1 MLPFDLTSPWATIAV
16 FFFLG
21 TGFGIVLE
29 LAGFGDARKLSAQF
43 YFKDMTVF
51 KTMFTGIVTAAILI
65 FLSASFGFLD
75 FSKLFVNQ
83 TFLWPGIIGGL
94 VMGAG
99 FVVGGYCPGTSVV
112 AAASFKLDG
121 VIFLVGALVGV
132 GVFGETVGSFSDFW
146 NSSYTERLLL
156 SDVFG
161 WSLGQAVFVVTALAL
176 VLFYFVE
183 RVEASYRTP
192 DAPINWKPSNKRYM
206 AGAALALG
214 LSGLVWANGQPSPEK
229 KWDHMGGQYQ
239 AQLDQRD
246 VFIHPFEWV
255 RSWNDSAIK
264 LVTLDL
270 RPAEAFEKFHLD
282 GARNVTFD
290 QLTDEKLVYELNQLP
305 PNGLV
310 IVVADDEGDA
320 VRAWKR
326 LKVEGVSNLYLLE
339 NGLREW
345 EKTFSAFGTTKH
357 FNLSHPPLR
366 VLDAVPADSWKA
378 KIKMKTARRASGL
391 CG

>member
-1 MLPFDLTSPWATIAV
+1 MLPLDLGPWATIAV
-16 FFFLG
+16 FFLLG
-21 TGFGIVLE
+21 TAFGIVLE
-29 LAGFGDARKLSAQF
+29 LAGFGDARKLSSQF

-94 VMGAG
+94 VVGIG
-99 FVVGGYCPGTSVV
+99 FVVGGYCPGTSIVS
-112 AAASFKLDG
+112 AASFKLDG
-121 VIFLVGALVGV
+121 ILFVIGVTIGV
-132 GVFGETVGSFSDFW
+132 GIFGETVSSFSDFW

-161 WSLGQAVFVVTALAL
+161 WSLGQTVFIVTALAL

-192 DAPINWKPSNKRYM
+192 DAPINWRPTSTR
-206 AGAALALG
+206 GVAAAAVALG

-229 KWDHMGGQYQ
+229 KWDHLGSEYQ
-239 AQLDQRD
+239 SLLDQRD

-255 RSWNDSAIK
+255 RSWNDSSIK

-270 RPAEAFEKFHLD
+270 RPAAEFQKFHLD
-282 GARNVTFD
+282 GARNVTFE
-290 QLTDEKLVYELNQLP
+290 QLTDERLLYELNQLP
-305 PNGLV
+305 DHGLV
-310 IVVADDEGDA
+310 IVVADEEAEA

-326 LKVEGVSNLYLLE
+326 LKVLGVSNLYLLE
-339 NGLREW
+339 NGLRDW
-345 EKTFSAFGTTKH
+345 EKTFSAFTTKRH
-357 FNLSHPPLR
+357 FNLSHPPAR
-366 VLDAVPADSWKA
+366 VLDAVPEDSWKA
-378 KIKMKTARRASGL
+378 KIKLKTARRASGL

>member
-1 MLPFDLTSPWATIAV
+1 MLPLDLGPWATIAV

-21 TGFGIVLE
+21 AAFGIVLE

-75 FSKLFVNQ
+75 YSKLFVNQ

-94 VMGAG
+94 VMGVG
-99 FVVGGYCPGTSVV
+99 FVVGGYCPGTSIVS
-112 AAASFKLDG
+112 AASFKLDG
-121 VIFLVGALVGV
+121 VLFVIGATIGAGL
-132 GVFGETVGSFSDFW
+132 FGETVSSFSDFW

-161 WSLGQAVFVVTALAL
+161 WSLGQTVFIVTALAL

-192 DAPINWKPSNKRYM
+192 DAPISWKPTSKR
-206 AGAALALG
+206 GVAAAAVALG

-229 KWDHMGGQYQ
+229 KWDHMGSEYQ
-239 AQLDQRD
+239 SLLDQRD

-255 RSWNDSAIK
+255 RSWNDSSIK

-270 RPAEAFEKFHLD
+270 RPAAEFQKFHLD
-282 GARNVTFD
+282 GARNLTFD
-290 QLTDEKLVYELNQLP
+290 QLTDERLVYELNQLP
-305 PNGLV
+305 PQGLV

-326 LKVEGVSNLYLLE
+326 LKVQGVSNLYLLE
-339 NGLREW
+339 NGLRDW
-345 EKTFSAFGTTKH
+345 EKTFSAFSTKGH
-357 FNLSHPPLR
+357 FNLSHPPAR
-366 VLDAVPADSWKA
+366 VLDAVPEDSWKA

>member
-1 MLPFDLTSPWATIAV
+1 MLPLDLGPWATTAT
-16 FFFLG
+16 FFLLG
-21 TGFGIVLE
+21 AAFGIVLE

-65 FLSASFGFLD
+65 FLSASFGYLD

-94 VMGAG
+94 VMGVG
-99 FVVGGYCPGTSVV
+99 FVVGGYCPGTSIVS
-112 AAASFKLDG
+112 AASFKLDG
-121 VIFLVGALVGV
+121 VVFVIGATIGV
-132 GVFGETVGSFSDFW
+132 GLFGETMGSFRDFW

-183 RVEASYRTP
+183 RVEQSYRTP
-192 DAPINWKPSNKRYM
+192 DAAIDWKPSNKRYI
-206 AGAALALG
+206 AGAAVALG

-229 KWDHMGGQYQ
+229 KWDHMGGEYQ
-239 AQLDQRD
+239 AMLDQRE

-255 RSWNDSAIK
+255 RSWNDSSIK

-270 RPAEAFEKFHLD
+270 RPAAEFEKFHLD

-290 QLTDEKLVYELNQLP
+290 QLLDAKLVYELNQLP
-305 PNGLV
+305 GHGLV
-310 IVVADDEGDA
+310 IVVADDEGEA

-345 EKTFSAFGTTKH
+345 EKTFSAFTATKH
-357 FNLSHPPLR
+357 FNLSHPPAR
-366 VLDAVPADSWKA
+366 VLDTVPADSWKA

>member
-1 MLPFDLTSPWATIAV
+1 MLPLDLGPWATIAV
-16 FFFLG
+16 FFLLG
-21 TGFGIVLE
+21 AGFGIVLE

-75 FSKLFVNQ
+75 YSKLFVNQ

-94 VMGAG
+94 VMGVG
-99 FVVGGYCPGTSVV
+99 FVVGGYCPGTSIVS
-112 AAASFKLDG
+112 AASFKLDG
-121 VIFLVGALVGV
+121 VLFVIGATIGA
-132 GVFGETVGSFSDFW
+132 GIFGETVGSFSDFW

-192 DAPINWKPSNKRYM
+192 DAPINWKPTNKRYIV
-206 AGAALALG
+206 GAAVALG

-229 KWDHMGGQYQ
+229 KWDHVGSEYQ
-239 AQLDQRD
+239 ALLDQRD

-255 RSWNDSAIK
+255 RSWNDSSIK

-270 RPAEAFEKFHLD
+270 RPAAEFQKFHLD
-282 GARNVTFD
+282 GARNVTFE
-290 QLTDEKLVYELNQLP
+290 QLTDEKLLYELNQLP
-305 PNGLV
+305 GHGLV
-310 IVVADDEGDA
+310 IVVADDEADA

-326 LKVEGVSNLYLLE
+326 LKVQGVSNLYLLE
-339 NGLREW
+339 NGLRDW
-345 EKTFSAFGTTKH
+345 EKTFSAFSTRKH
-357 FNLSHPPLR
+357 FNLSHPPAR
-366 VLDAVPADSWKA
+366 VLDAVPEGSWKA

>member
-1 MLPFDLTSPWATIAV
+1 MLPLDLGPWATIAV
-16 FFFLG
+16 FFLLG
-21 TGFGIVLE
+21 TAFGIVLE
-29 LAGFGDARKLSAQF
+29 LAGFGDARKLSSQF
-43 YFKDMTVF
+43 YFRDMTVF

-94 VMGAG
+94 VVGVG
-99 FVVGGYCPGTSVV
+99 FVVGGYCPGTSIVS
-112 AAASFKLDG
+112 AASFKLDG
-121 VIFLVGALVGV
+121 ILFVIGVTIGV
-132 GVFGETVGSFSDFW
+132 GIFGETVSSFSDFW

-161 WSLGQAVFVVTALAL
+161 WSLGQTVFIVTALAL

-192 DAPINWKPSNKRYM
+192 DAPINWRPTSTR
-206 AGAALALG
+206 GVAAAAVALG

-229 KWDHMGGQYQ
+229 KWDHLGSEYQ
-239 AQLDQRD
+239 SLLDQRD

-255 RSWNDSAIK
+255 RSWNDSSIK

-270 RPAEAFEKFHLD
+270 RPAAEFQKFHLD
-282 GARNVTFD
+282 GARNVTFE
-290 QLTDEKLVYELNQLP
+290 QLTDERLLYELNQLP
-305 PNGLV
+305 DHGLV
-310 IVVADDEGDA
+310 IVVADEEAEA

-326 LKVEGVSNLYLLE
+326 LKVLGVSNLYLLE
-339 NGLREW
+339 NGLRDW
-345 EKTFSAFGTTKH
+345 EKTFSAFTTKRH
-357 FNLSHPPLR
+357 FNLSHPPAR
-366 VLDAVPADSWKA
+366 VLDAVPEDAWKA
-378 KIKMKTARRASGL
+378 KIKLKTARRASGL